1 MFAIIFPN
9 RLSCLKS
16 ATRVVVPL
24 IFPQS
29 SCYRGTDMEFMKHF
43 VLLSH
48 IQRVS
53 NTNFC
58 SCNTGNINKTMAKSR
73 KTLKPNWRMNSQPKD
88 VQAQKIK
95 LGSITVN
102 KQWEWVAFSSSG
114 TPCEMSFIPGLCLV
128 KEPFMSWIIFTMWI
142 FTKTVK
148 SP

>member
-1 MFAIIFPN
+1 
-9 RLSCLKS
+9 
-16 ATRVVVPL
+16 
-24 IFPQS
+24 
-29 SCYRGTDMEFMKHF
+29 
-43 VLLSH
+43 
-48 IQRVS
+48 
-53 NTNFC
+53 
-58 SCNTGNINKTMAKSR
+58 MAKSR